1 MNLNFK
7 GQSLMVIK
15 RCEFL
20 NIGDVVYCIE
30 DCSERR
36 VFRVWSRKLIFGVN
50 EVIMP
55 YARRECF
62 KIV

>member
-1 MNLNFK
+1 MSFQ
-7 GQSLMVIK
+7 GQSLRVVK
-15 RCEFL
+15 VCEFL

-30 DCSERR
+30 DCSHRK
-36 VFRVWSRKLIFGVN
+36 VFRIWSRRLIFGVN
-50 EVIMP
+50 EVVMP